1 MNILVT
7 IDRNYLPHFATMLY
21 SLLASNP
28 TGRFSVYVM
37 NSTLTEDDLAYARRI
52 IGDRGETHLV
62 RVAEDGLADAPTTD
76 RYPREMYYRIL
87 RRNIFR
93 ASLTACFIS
102 IRI

>member
-52 IGDRGETHLV
+52 IGDRG
-62 RVAEDGLADAPTTD
+62 
-76 RYPREMYYRIL
+76 
-87 RRNIFR
+87 
-93 ASLTACFIS
+93 
-102 IRI
+102 

>member
-28 TGRFSVYVM
+28 TGRFSIYVM

-52 IGDRGETHLV
+52 IGNRGEIHLV
-62 RVAEDGLADAPTTD
+62 RVVRTALPMRPPPTAIRVRCT
-76 RYPREMYYRIL
+76 IAFL